1 MTAGFLKDEDKKAEK
16 MKDVP
21 MGRPS
26 QPEEQAGMAILLL
39 SDRASCEFT
48 LMHCTIVHIHRTLIR
63 RTCYS
68 DRYYRI
74 SNQHRWRFD
83 HLVERTAQS

>member
-39 SDRASCEFT
+39 SDRSSCES
-48 LMHCTIVHIHRTLIR
+48 LQHLDDEPRTGSIF
-63 RTCYS
+63 
-68 DRYYRI
+68 
-74 SNQHRWRFD
+74 HF
-83 HLVERTAQS
+83 

>member
-39 SDRASCEFT
+39 SDRSSCESLPSVWT
-48 LMHCTIVHIHRTLIR
+48 MNLEPGPSSTSGL
-63 RTCYS
+63 
-68 DRYYRI
+68 
-74 SNQHRWRFD
+74 
-83 HLVERTAQS
+83 ERD